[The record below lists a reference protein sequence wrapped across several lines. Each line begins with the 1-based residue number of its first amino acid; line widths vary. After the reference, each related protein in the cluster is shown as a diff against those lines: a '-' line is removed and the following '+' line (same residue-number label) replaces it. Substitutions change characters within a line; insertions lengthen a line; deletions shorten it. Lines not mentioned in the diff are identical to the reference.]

1 MQLRYFLLND
11 WENIWDRRKFSAES
25 LLISLQIK
33 FTKKKEKKEKKRDRG
48 RKISMTYLRADLN
61 SLRWEAITEKTIIYK
76 TTVDK

>member
-1 MQLRYFLLND
+1 MIGKIFGIDVN
-11 WENIWDRRKFSAES
+11 
-25 LLISLQIK
+25 SLQK
-33 FTKKKEKKEKKRDRG
+33 AYWLVYRLNLLKKKEKKEKKRDRG

>member
-1 MQLRYFLLND
+1 MIGKIFGIDVN
-11 WENIWDRRKFSAES
+11 
-25 LLISLQIK
+25 SLQK
-33 FTKKKEKKEKKRDRG
+33 VYWLVYRLNLLKKKEKKEKKRDRG